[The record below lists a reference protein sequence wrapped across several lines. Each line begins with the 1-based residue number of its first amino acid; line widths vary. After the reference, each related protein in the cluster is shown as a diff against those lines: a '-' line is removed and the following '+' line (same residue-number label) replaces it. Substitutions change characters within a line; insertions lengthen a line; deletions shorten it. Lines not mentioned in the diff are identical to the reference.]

1 MKQRIRQLI
10 TADIPFARDDAQ
22 RMLPAMIACLV
33 GFAALLLAAA
43 LCLNHALG
51 TQSRDVSGVLQVEMP
66 SGSSSDTIDK
76 TTALLRNTP
85 GVKGVNLL
93 RDAEMESLLKPWLG
107 NDFSVQDLPVPILLD
122 VQAEVKDGA
131 PNIDLPALAKALH
144 GINAAIRLDA
154 QGPWVSQFAQAL
166 SLLQALVLLVAILL
180 LICVIGMIVLV
191 AKTNLKLH
199 FKTVGLLHMFG
210 ATDDYI
216 LTQFQWSSAWLAA
229 RGALAGVGF
238 AALLYLVA
246 VVFSHQLESPVI
258 PHLSFSAMHMAT
270 FILLPVLTALVALVA
285 TRLTVQSMLHN
296 MH

>member
-1 MKQRIRQLI
+1 MKQRLRQLI
-10 TADIPFARDDAQ
+10 TPDIPFERDDAH

-43 LCLNHALG
+43 LCLNHALSS
-51 TQSRDVSGVLQVEMP
+51 QSRDISGVLQVQIP
-66 SGSSSDTIDK
+66 NGASNDTIDK
-76 TTALLRNTP
+76 AAALIRQTA
-85 GVKGVNLL
+85 GVKNVAVLH
-93 RDAEMESLLKPWLG
+93 DEQMHDLLKPWLG
-107 NDFSVQDLPVPILLD
+107 NDISLADLPVPTLLD
-122 VQAEVKDGA
+122 VQTEVKDGT
-131 PNIDLPALAKALH
+131 PDIDLPALGKALH
-144 GINAAIRLDA
+144 NLNPAIRVDA
-154 QGPWVSQFAQAL
+154 QGPWVGQFASAL

-229 RGALAGVGF
+229 RGALAGVAF
-238 AALLYLVA
+238 AALLFVVA
-246 VVFSHQLESPVI
+246 VIFTHEVDSPVI
-258 PHLSFSAMHMAT
+258 PHLAFSAMHLAT
-270 FILLPVLTALVALVA
+270 FLLLPVLTALVSLVA
-285 TRLTVQSMLHN
+285 TRLTVQSMLHH